1 MGASH
6 GCCGMIFR
14 DRETSRCPDLDGR
27 QIMDET
33 ARLHRFH
40 FLYFAD
46 PMCSWCYGFS
56 PVIGQLVAAFE
67 GRVGLRLVMGG
78 LRAGNTQAMRD
89 KDRAY
94 IRDAWTRVG
103 EASGQPFDFSFFDR
117 ETFTYDTEPACRA
130 VVAMRQM
137 APDKALGF
145 LARVSAAFYAANRDT
160 TDIEVLSDIAAEA
173 GEDRAVFHGLVTS
186 GEAKAETMRDFLFA
200 QQAGVHG
207 FPCLLIGNETDG
219 YSLITNGFRPIA
231 GMVAGVG
238 AWLEQAEAA

>member
-1 MGASH
+1 MK
-6 GCCGMIFR
+6 
-14 DRETSRCPDLDGR
+14 P
-27 QIMDET
+27 T
-33 ARLHRFH
+33 AAPHRHH

-56 PVIGQLVAAFE
+56 PVIRQLADVFAD
-67 GRVGLRLVMGG
+67 RVGLRIVMGG
-78 LRAGNTQAMRD
+78 LRAGNTQAMRE

-103 EASGQPFDFSFFDR
+103 EASGQPFDFAFFER

-145 LARVSAAFYAANRDT
+145 LGQVSAAFYAKNRDT

-173 GEDRAVFHGLVTS
+173 GEDRAAFHDLVTS

-219 YSLITNGFRPIA
+219 YSLITNGFRPID
-231 GMVAGVG
+231 GMVEGVG

>member
-1 MGASH
+1 MK
-6 GCCGMIFR
+6 
-14 DRETSRCPDLDGR
+14 P
-27 QIMDET
+27 T
-33 ARLHRFH
+33 AAPHRHH

-56 PVIGQLVAAFE
+56 PVIRQLADAFAD
-67 GRVGLRLVMGG
+67 RVGLRIVMGG
-78 LRAGNTQAMRD
+78 LRAGNTQAMRE

-103 EASGQPFDFSFFDR
+103 EASGQPFDFAFFER

-145 LARVSAAFYAANRDT
+145 LGQVSKAFYATNRDT

-173 GEDRAVFHGLVTS
+173 GEDRAAFHALANS
-186 GEAKAETMRDFLFA
+186 AELKAETMRDFLFA

-219 YSLITNGFRPIA
+219 YSLITNGFRPID
-231 GMVAGVG
+231 GMVEGVG